1 MQLCGWKREPAGSGG
16 SEPGLWHLVEGL
28 GEGWRWGWLH
38 LLSAPQEAIGIVE
51 WFMIFKDDLI
61 LEKLIL
67 IAPGQEVMAE
77 GGKLVFF
84 FFFFFCGSLLCP
96 L

>member
-1 MQLCGWKREPAGSGG
+1 
-16 SEPGLWHLVEGL
+16 
-28 GEGWRWGWLH
+28 
-38 LLSAPQEAIGIVE
+38 
-51 WFMIFKDDLI
+51 MIFKDDLI

-84 FFFFFCGSLLCP
+84 FCGSLLCP